1 MYTNEE
7 MLASIKK
14 VEANRAANAAYE
26 PARMTAEQKDE
37 VLKTYHPTT
46 SSLSSRILRSAPTR
60 ARRFPTSWLLFS
72 RLTAVSI
79 PPRSTLSTPST
90 MLTFSSSAAAEQVL
104 PQLSRLTTA
113 ALT

>member
-37 VLKTYHPTT
+37 VLKTYPKEKVYED
-46 SSLSSRILRSAPTR
+46 IGD
-60 ARRFPTSWLLFS
+60 
-72 RLTAVSI
+72 
-79 PPRSTLSTPST
+79 
-90 MLTFSSSAAAEQVL
+90 Q
-104 PQLSRLTTA
+104 
-113 ALT
+113 